1 MGQFRCER
9 NPTVRQPKLGTDM
22 STSQYSELADRVEDA
37 VRAYVSAKMPPDAS
51 GELAGKPFRELLHIY
66 GNWRGRHPFARPR
79 TVHRSTEMLA
89 SAEAQTFSAEIAE
102 LVRKIEAGED
112 LTPHLSRRVATAFL
126 SVQERSALPQ
136 HEREKDLD
144 RMLADWGIHHLHLS
158 NNLEADG
165 FVTGG
170 NDLLFAVF
178 GRDDA
183 YLVGIYT
190 HAHWSRDELAP
201 IIIRNWPGVG
211 PFYKLN
217 YAQGTTH
224 VPTEDERKRYRKLGV
239 SSGFVEADGDW
250 YGVLGQ
256 SAAGMPSPHTQPVMA
271 LGEELRR
278 LREDPERQLAQF
290 AAALDAKAG
299 HPVTGDWSPSVEDDI
314 VGLLRGDDAL
324 VSLGAL
330 PGET

>member
-1 MGQFRCER
+1 
-9 NPTVRQPKLGTDM
+9 
-22 STSQYSELADRVEDA
+22 
-37 VRAYVSAKMPPDAS
+37 MPPDPS
-51 GELAGKPFRELLHIY
+51 GELAGKPLRELLHIY

-89 SAEAQTFSAEIAE
+89 SAEPQTCSPKIAE

-112 LTPHLSRRVATAFL
+112 LTPHLSRRVAAAFL
-126 SVQERSALPQ
+126 SVQERAALPA

-144 RMLADWGIHHLHLS
+144 RMLADYGIHHLHLS
-158 NNLEADG
+158 NVVEADG

-170 NDLLFAVF
+170 RELLFAVF

-183 YLVGIYT
+183 YLLGIYT
-190 HAHWSRDELAP
+190 HDDWSHEELVP
-201 IIIRNWPGVG
+201 IIVRNWPGVG

-217 YAQGTTH
+217 YAQGPTH
-224 VPTEDERKRYRKLGV
+224 VPTKDERKLYRKLGV
-239 SSGFVEADGDW
+239 SSGFVEVDGEW

-256 SAAGMPSPHTQPVMA
+256 SAAGMPSPQTQPVMA
-271 LGEELRR
+271 LGEELRC
-278 LREDPERQLAQF
+278 LREDPERQLTAF

-299 HPVTGDWSPSVEDDI
+299 HPVTGDWSPYVEDDI
-314 VGLLRGDDAL
+314 VGLLRGDDAR
-324 VSLGAL
+324 VQLGVL